1 MSAAKGWGCGVHSGR
16 EGGGGAEAAEDGA
29 TCAAELSKIPQP
41 KRRVDG
47 EDFVIICSAI
57 VPDEGRNQRSS
68 EVIRGHQRPS
78 VAIRGHQRLS
88 EVIRGHQR
96 PSEAIRGNQRSS
108 EVILPAAA
116 HESPAISAETRDRPR
131 VPLEH
136 MLRAPGT

>member
-1 MSAAKGWGCGVHSGR
+1 MSAAEGRGSGVHSGR

-78 VAIRGHQRLS
+78 KVIRGHQRPS

-96 PSEAIRGNQRSS
+96 PSEVIRGNQRSS

-116 HESPAISAETRDRPR
+116 HESPTISAQTRDRPR

>member
-1 MSAAKGWGCGVHSGR
+1 MSAAEGRGCGVHSGR

-78 VAIRGHQRLS
+78 K
-88 EVIRGHQR
+88 VIRGHQR
-96 PSEAIRGNQRSS
+96 PSEVIRGNQRSS

>member
-1 MSAAKGWGCGVHSGR
+1 MSAAEGWGSGVHSGR

-29 TCAAELSKIPQP
+29 TCAAELSKIPQS

-57 VPDEGRNQRSS
+57 VPDEGRNQKPS

-96 PSEAIRGNQRSS
+96 PSEAIKGHQRPSEAIKGHQRPSEAIRGHQRQS
-108 EVILPAAA
+108 EVIRGHQAL
-116 HESPAISAETRDRPR
+116 TDR
-131 VPLEH
+131 
-136 MLRAPGT
+136 

>member
-68 EVIRGHQRPS
+68 EVIRGHQW
-78 VAIRGHQRLS
+78 
-88 EVIRGHQR
+88 
-96 PSEAIRGNQRSS
+96 PSEAIRGYQRPSKVIIGNQRSS

-116 HESPAISAETRDRPR
+116 HESPTISTETRD
-131 VPLEH
+131 
-136 MLRAPGT
+136 

>member
-1 MSAAKGWGCGVHSGR
+1 MSAAEGRGCGVHSGR

-78 VAIRGHQRLS
+78 K
-88 EVIRGHQR
+88 VIRGHQR
-96 PSEAIRGNQRSS
+96 PSEVIRGNQRPSEVIRGNQRSS

>member
-1 MSAAKGWGCGVHSGR
+1 MSAAEGRGCGVHRGR